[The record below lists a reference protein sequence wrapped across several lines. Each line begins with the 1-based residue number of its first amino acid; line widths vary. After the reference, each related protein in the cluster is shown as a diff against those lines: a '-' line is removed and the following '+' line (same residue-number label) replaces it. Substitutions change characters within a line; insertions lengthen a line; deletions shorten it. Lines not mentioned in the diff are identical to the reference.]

1 MIAEKAADMIRD
13 KDTVKAIKEYFK
25 HLSAI
30 KHKRFEEDHEPAT
43 TGIESGAKILPHGTE
58 KAKNNGKQGKRKAK

>member
-1 MIAEKAADMIRD
+1 MIAEKAADFIRD

-30 KHKRFEEDHEPAT
+30 KHKRFEEEHDAAT
-43 TGIESGAKILPHGTE
+43 TGIESGAKIVPHGAE
-58 KAKNNGKQGKRKAK
+58 KGKNDVKQGKRKAK